1 MMGLG
6 LQTITYCSYFSIIQ
20 VSLPQG
26 TAKSEAV
33 LNKFV
38 HDALRL
44 QVEQT
49 PDLEN
54 PKVTISFH
62 EVTAPKQQGLSKEKF
77 IICAIGEHT
86 NLQLPK
92 KVAYHDPRHMWAC
105 VSWSTDSS
113 SIKGRIKQFWPA
125 DWPESRQLTEH
136 MLYYVCNNES
146 SGSANEH
153 DPTHEPTQL
162 LDIDKDKPDARFSID
177 NKDKHHIEMWSHER
191 KPNSLVDLIM
201 RDHNL
206 RKQLLDGREELV
218 SAITARLRQHH
229 QNQQRGRRP
238 TVGFQIPSIQLCH
251 CNRTTCGNN
260 PNMLQHDVEV
270 LDLGNDCTTHLVFS
284 KPQPS
289 GVIRRLCANK
299 DLLHKIK
306 RLLHDKSAWAKDII
320 NSYIRDH
327 RGKLPNSF
335 RLPTMQLQLKKLA
348 IPNHLGAEKSPA
360 SEEQQEDSKQSKPYA
375 LSAAN
380 HNDAHIL
387 FAKPQP
393 IYLEQPD
400 VTTQEA

>member
-77 IICAIGEHT
+77 TICAIGEHT

-125 DWPESRQLTEH
+125 DWPESRQLT
-136 MLYYVCNNES
+136 
-146 SGSANEH
+146 
-153 DPTHEPTQL
+153 
-162 LDIDKDKPDARFSID
+162 
-177 NKDKHHIEMWSHER
+177 
-191 KPNSLVDLIM
+191 
-201 RDHNL
+201 
-206 RKQLLDGREELV
+206 
-218 SAITARLRQHH
+218 
-229 QNQQRGRRP
+229 
-238 TVGFQIPSIQLCH
+238 
-251 CNRTTCGNN
+251 
-260 PNMLQHDVEV
+260 
-270 LDLGNDCTTHLVFS
+270 
-284 KPQPS
+284 
-289 GVIRRLCANK
+289 
-299 DLLHKIK
+299 
-306 RLLHDKSAWAKDII
+306 
-320 NSYIRDH
+320 
-327 RGKLPNSF
+327 
-335 RLPTMQLQLKKLA
+335 
-348 IPNHLGAEKSPA
+348 
-360 SEEQQEDSKQSKPYA
+360 
-375 LSAAN
+375 
-380 HNDAHIL
+380 
-387 FAKPQP
+387 
-393 IYLEQPD
+393 
-400 VTTQEA
+400 